1 MELDFLF
8 LVYEYIENGTLADH
22 LRSSKK
28 DCAYIECF
36 WISFMMGFA
45 LM

>member
-22 LRSSKK
+22 LRSSKN
-28 DCAYIECF
+28 DYEYIECF
-36 WISFMMGFA
+36 WISFVMGFSFI
-45 LM
+45 